1 MPSGNSGAAVLLDL
15 LRRLT
20 GKEKWRAMWERQ
32 LDYICRASGNYPAGC
47 PFALSALM
55 SLVYPTKEL
64 VCAADAVPEL
74 LDSVTEKY
82 APELTVLLK
91 TPEQAKLLSSFA
103 PFTHDMKMLDGKAT
117 FYLCSGG
124 TCAAPFTV

>member
-1 MPSGNSGAAVLLDL
+1 M
-15 LRRLT
+15 
-20 GKEKWRAMWERQ
+20 
-32 LDYICRASGNYPAGC
+32 
-47 PFALSALM
+47 
-55 SLVYPTKEL
+55 
-64 VCAADAVPEL
+64 
-74 LDSVTEKY
+74 TEKY